1 MDEIQEKMDFDQ
13 QINISS
19 KKSPK
24 SSQIKV
30 SGLGWGP
37 PGAQMRLRRGWGGN
51 EECSEVLG
59 TPKVPSTSQK
69 FRAQGVLGSAR
80 KCSEVLGSARNFLG
94 PFLEVCGHVL
104 RLGGIL

>member
-1 MDEIQEKMDFDQ
+1 MDFDQ
-13 QINISS
+13 QINISI

-59 TPKVPSTSQK
+59 SARKCSELQK
-69 FRAQGVLGSAR
+69 FRAQAKSSEH
-80 KCSEVLGSARNFLG
+80 KECSEVLGSARNFLG